1 MTNEAS
7 SDSCMMRAHPKRT
20 RLNQTVELLTLLKKK
35 TTPCFPFSPL
45 LTNQQKTGKT
55 LNCFFHISSYG
66 MPNAA
71 PTIPHP
77 GSSFCP
83 SVAVDRVGIDCL
95 GRKVAEQ
102 KQIMRASGKILHL
115 IHEGEALAAKNPL
128 TTRLGWLPSASA
140 TVQWT
145 SKEIWSATR

>member
-1 MTNEAS
+1 
-7 SDSCMMRAHPKRT
+7 MRAHPKRT

-55 LNCFFHISSYG
+55 LKCFFHIGIKLRAYG

-71 PTIPHP
+71 PTIHTLALP
-77 GSSFCP
+77 FAQ
-83 SVAVDRVGIDCL
+83 VWQWTEWELIAL
-95 GRKVAEQ
+95 AVAEQ

-115 IHEGEALAAKNPL
+115 YHEGDALAAKTPL

>member
-1 MTNEAS
+1 
-7 SDSCMMRAHPKRT
+7 MRAHPKRT
-20 RLNQTVELLTLLKKK
+20 KLNQTVELLTLLKKK

-55 LNCFFHISSYG
+55 LNGFFHISSYG

-71 PTIPHP
+71 PTIHTLALP
-77 GSSFCP
+77 FAQ
-83 SVAVDRVGIDCL
+83 VWQWTEWELIAL
-95 GRKVAEQ
+95 AVAERKWQ
-102 KQIMRASGKILHL
+102 DPTSHPRGGGLGCK
-115 IHEGEALAAKNPL
+115 KNPL

-145 SKEIWSATR
+145 SKEIWSARR